1 MRSRKVVGASPTSL
15 RNIQRSESV
24 HEGSRTI
31 RRALTFTIS
40 YNAAAILM
48 PASSLVSFAIV
59 FASHRR

>member
-1 MRSRKVVGASPTSL
+1 MRSRKVVGASPASL

-40 YNAAAILM
+40 YNAAILM